1 MAPEILRGE
10 KYEEGSDVYSFGVVL
25 LELFTGKIPHKDLSL
40 PQITGLVGFNENY
53 EVQQSFNQLQIPE
66 DVPHPLLG
74 ELIRMCTR
82 RDPKARPSFEAIL
95 EFVTEHQDQILK
107 DGSLF

>member
-10 KYEEGSDVYSFGVVL
+10 KYEESSDVYSFGVVL

-53 EVQQSFNQLQIPE
+53 EVLS
-66 DVPHPLLG
+66 LL
-74 ELIRMCTR
+74 
-82 RDPKARPSFEAIL
+82 PS
-95 EFVTEHQDQILK
+95 
-107 DGSLF
+107 SLFQRTYLIHS